1 MVKSNQFYKRIFLII
16 IVALFLTS
24 CDYFFP
30 KQNPK
35 NTSNIDTV
43 IDFTKV
49 DVFPLFPECK
59 DIPSLDR
66 QKICFQI
73 KMAEHIQALIKSGN
87 FKTPTQNN
95 DTLLVSLK
103 VLQNGKTQIVSVKS
117 SSKNTVYEHLLD
129 SILQLQIDSIPTLQ
143 PALKRGMPVTTQFEL
158 PVIIMN

>member
-1 MVKSNQFYKRIFLII
+1 M
-16 IVALFLTS
+16 LFLTS

-30 KQNPK
+30 KQNLQ

-59 DIPSLDR
+59 AIPSLDR

-73 KMAEHIQALIKSGN
+73 KMAEHIQALIKLGN

-103 VLQNGKTQIVSVKS
+103 VLKNGKTQIVSVKS
-117 SSKNTVYEHLLD
+117 SSKNMVYEHLLD

>member
-1 MVKSNQFYKRIFLII
+1 MFFL
-16 IVALFLTS
+16 AS
-24 CDYFFP
+24 CDYLFP

-49 DVFPLFPECK
+49 DVFPIFPECK

-73 KMAEHIQALIKSGN
+73 KMAEHIQALIKLGN

-95 DTLLVSLK
+95 DTLFVSLK
-103 VLQNGKTQIVSVKS
+103 VLQNGKTQVISVKS

-129 SILQLQIDSIPTLQ
+129 SILQLQVDSIPILL

-158 PVIIMN
+158 PVIIQN